1 MEWRIAAVCLVAV
14 LGCANEDQRA
24 HESRVAYRAEA
35 PSAELHLASDE
46 RAALAAARAIIAADP
61 VAAMIT
67 LGADGHPR
75 VRSVNTSS
83 PETDMTIWIATRP
96 DTRKVDQIREH
107 PQVTLYYDD
116 DATASYVSI
125 MGTATLYTD
134 SATLATKNFFAE
146 EELRAFWPDYPENFV
161 LIRVQPTWLEVT
173 GHGISAHPE
182 SWRPQAVV
190 FSR

>member
-1 MEWRIAAVCLVAV
+1 MAWRVAAVCLVAAFA
-14 LGCANEDQRA
+14 CASEASREPENRSISGARA
-24 HESRVAYRAEA
+24 PA
-35 PSAELHLASDE
+35 AELHLAADE
-46 RAALAAARAIIAADP
+46 QAALAAARAIIASDP

-67 LGADGHPR
+67 LDANGQPR

-83 PETDMTIWIATRP
+83 PEVDMTIWIATRP
-96 DTRKVDQIREH
+96 DTRKVEQIRAH
-107 PQVTLYYDD
+107 PNVTLYYND

-125 MGTATLYTD
+125 MGTATVHTD

-146 EELRAFWPDYPENFV
+146 EELRAFWPAYPENFV

-182 SWRPQAVV
+182 NWRPQAVV